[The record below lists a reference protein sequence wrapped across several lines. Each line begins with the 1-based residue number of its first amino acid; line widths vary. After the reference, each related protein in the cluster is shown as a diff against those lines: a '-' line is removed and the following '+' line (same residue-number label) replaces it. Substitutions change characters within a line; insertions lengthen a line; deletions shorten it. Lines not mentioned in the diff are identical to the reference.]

1 MAGARADR
9 KSLQLCRQ
17 VSQTLDEVFAE
28 CRDDALRSLRVV
40 AVEPAP
46 DAGRLL
52 VTVTPDVGYLPGGPN
67 PAAIMD
73 HLARASG
80 HLRAEVAHAITRKRT
95 PTLFYRLASP
105 TVEGETPDPARS
117 SEESRTITRTDE
129 GL

>member
-1 MAGARADR
+1 MRADR

-17 VSQTLDEVFAE
+17 VSQTLDEVLAE

-52 VTVTPDVGYLPGGPN
+52 VTVAPDVGYIPGGPD

-95 PTLFYRLASP
+95 PTLTYRLAAP
-105 TVEGETPDPARS
+105 TVQGETHDPTSRGDEARMLA
-117 SEESRTITRTDE
+117 RPDE
-129 GL
+129 GLLF